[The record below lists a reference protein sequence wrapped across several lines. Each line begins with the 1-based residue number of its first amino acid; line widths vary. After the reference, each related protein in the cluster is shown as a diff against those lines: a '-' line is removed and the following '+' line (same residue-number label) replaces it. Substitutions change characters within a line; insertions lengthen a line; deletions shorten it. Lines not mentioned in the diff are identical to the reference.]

1 MSTLVL
7 KFGGT
12 SVATT
17 KLIESAAKIVKSE
30 YDKNINII
38 VVVSAMS
45 GTTNSL
51 IDHVNSIDFNDDS
64 EYDLVVS
71 SGEQITAGLMSL
83 ALKKLNVPARSW
95 LGWQIPIITTV
106 SYTHL
111 TLPTI

>member
-30 YDKNINII
+30 YDKNNNII

-71 SGEQITAGLMSL
+71 SGEQITAGLM
-83 ALKKLNVPARSW
+83 
-95 LGWQIPIITTV
+95 
-106 SYTHL
+106 
-111 TLPTI
+111 